1 MRGSY
6 AQMESRV
13 GARIVPLGTTGN
25 GVRDT
30 CLENEAT
37 AQRLRPQAN
46 HDNPSWTWEVD
57 NHRLALVLSLW
68 IGQDTQRRLESE
80 NKRGAYKCICIL
92 ERLHCCRGPVS
103 VRGSETIVSAY
114 TIFVGLIRIC
124 SADATSTGKPEEFFN
139 RWISHDTW
147 PEWDPDTEWARV
159 NGPVVVGARGVLKP
173 KRGPKTKFIISA
185 CAPNREYT
193 DTALLPGARLVF
205 QHTVE
210 PIERGSELRVLITI
224 EGPLALPWTKIMGR
238 SFQDSAQASLDRL
251 VRLVE
256 QP

>member
-68 IGQDTQRRLESE
+68 IGQNMQMRLESE
-80 NKRGAYKCICIL
+80 DKRGAYRCICIS
-92 ERLHCCRGPVS
+92 ERLSRTSHARKPRVVRAELGVAIAIGMGLS
-103 VRGSETIVSAY
+103 V
-114 TIFVGLIRIC
+114 LN
-124 SADATSTGKPEEFFN
+124 P
-139 RWISHDTW
+139 
-147 PEWDPDTEWARV
+147 
-159 NGPVVVGARGVLKP
+159 
-173 KRGPKTKFIISA
+173 
-185 CAPNREYT
+185 
-193 DTALLPGARLVF
+193 
-205 QHTVE
+205 
-210 PIERGSELRVLITI
+210 
-224 EGPLALPWTKIMGR
+224 
-238 SFQDSAQASLDRL
+238 
-251 VRLVE
+251 
-256 QP
+256 